1 MKRLLIMLGVAALL
15 AACGS
20 SDESPDATDA
30 TDSIGVDSAP
40 VEPTSDAPVPDP
52 ASEAPTETQGDAADA
67 PVETADLSGFDAGPP
82 VDACALLTDV
92 EVQALVG
99 AIVPGAAENVEP
111 LFFGCRWETD
121 LATVS
126 IDVISHGDAEA
137 ARASFDMFLGDNEK
151 IEGVGDA
158 ALSNVLTDIAFI
170 SGAYEVTIYLGAD
183 LDEAAKAQRVRE
195 IALTIIPRLQ

>member
-1 MKRLLIMLGVAALL
+1 MPA
-15 AACGS
+15 
-20 SDESPDATDA
+20 
-30 TDSIGVDSAP
+30 
-40 VEPTSDAPVPDP
+40 P
-52 ASEAPTETQGDAADA
+52 ASEAPTETQGDAAGP

-92 EVQALVG
+92 EVQALLG
-99 AIVPGAAENVEP
+99 AVVPGAPENVEP
-111 LFFGCRWETD
+111 LFFGCRWDTD

-137 ARASFDMFLGDNEK
+137 ARASFDTFLGDNEK

-158 ALSNVLTDIAFI
+158 ALSNILTDIAFI

-183 LDEAAKAQRVRE
+183 LDEAAKAQSVRE
-195 IALTIIPRLQ
+195 IALTIIPRLP